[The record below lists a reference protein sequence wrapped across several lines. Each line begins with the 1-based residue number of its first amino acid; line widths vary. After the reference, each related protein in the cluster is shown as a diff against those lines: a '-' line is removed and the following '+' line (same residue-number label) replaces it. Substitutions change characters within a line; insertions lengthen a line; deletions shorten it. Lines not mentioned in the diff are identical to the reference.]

1 MELDLAHL
9 DRLWPRVLEA
19 LERDA
24 PPTRGFLDG
33 SRPAAVDERT
43 LEVTV
48 TSPMRAEMLGKPEHR
63 ERVRAA
69 VEAVVGRALEV
80 EFQAGT
86 PADTE
91 APGPRAPAPRDDD
104 ALLEDL
110 KTMFSAVEEG
120 GERGDPGGR

>member
-1 MELDLAHL
+1 
-9 DRLWPRVLEA
+9 
-19 LERDA
+19 
-24 PPTRGFLDG
+24 
-33 SRPAAVDERT
+33 
-43 LEVTV
+43 
-48 TSPMRAEMLGKPEHR
+48 MLGKPEHR
-63 ERVRAA
+63 ERVSAA

-86 PADTE
+86 PTSTE
-91 APGPRAPAPRDDD
+91 APGSGAPPRDDD

>member
-1 MELDLAHL
+1 MDLEHL

-33 SRPAAVDERT
+33 SRPAAVDEQT
-43 LEVTV
+43 LGVTV

-69 VEAVVGRALEV
+69 VAAVVGRTLEV
-80 EFQAGT
+80 DFQAGA
-86 PADTE
+86 PASTE
-91 APGPRAPAPRDDD
+91 APGPGAPAPRDDD

>member
-1 MELDLAHL
+1 
-9 DRLWPRVLEA
+9 
-19 LERDA
+19 
-24 PPTRGFLDG
+24 
-33 SRPAAVDERT
+33 VDE
-43 LEVTV
+43 LILAVTV

-69 VEAVVGRALEV
+69 VEAVVGRPLEV
-80 EFQAGT
+80 EFEAGA
-86 PADTE
+86 PAGPE
-91 APGPRAPAPRDDD
+91 AEGSRAPAPRDDD